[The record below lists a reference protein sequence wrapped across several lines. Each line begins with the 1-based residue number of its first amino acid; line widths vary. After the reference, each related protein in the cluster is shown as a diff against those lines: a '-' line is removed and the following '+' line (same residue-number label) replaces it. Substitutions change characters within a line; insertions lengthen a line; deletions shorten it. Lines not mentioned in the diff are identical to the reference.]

1 MSQSHISGI
10 HHITAIAA
18 DPQANVDF
26 YCGVLGMRMV
36 KKTVN
41 FDAPDTY
48 HLYYGDKIGSPGSVL
63 TFFPWGNGAW
73 PGRPGTGQVTVISF
87 AIPENSIEYWIER
100 LQLADLS
107 VQGPFTRF
115 DQQVITFRDPD
126 GIQLELVAADYN
138 MSPVWDSGPVPPHA
152 AIQGFYSAT
161 LAVKNYQNT
170 AKLLTGSL
178 DFEYQQK
185 SGNRYRFVN
194 RKSEIGSV
202 IDLLELPA
210 GNEGRMGAGAVHHIA
225 FRTADDQQQLNIRKE
240 LTELG
245 YQTTPVMDRN
255 YFHSIYFREPEQI
268 LFEIATDTPGFLID
282 ESPDNLGGSL
292 KLPERYEEKRS
303 DIEASLPKI
312 ITARIPHALTL
323 ER

>member
-1 MSQSHISGI
+1 MSSSYISGI

-18 DPQANVDF
+18 DPQVNVDF
-26 YCGVLGMRMV
+26 YSGVLGMRMV

-48 HLYYGDKIGSPGSVL
+48 HFYYGDKIGSPGSVL

-73 PGRPGTGQVTVISF
+73 PGRPGTGQVMVISF
-87 AIPENSIEYWIER
+87 AIPENSIDYWIER

-107 VQGPFTRF
+107 VQGPFARF

-126 GIQLELVAADYN
+126 GIQLELVASDSYA
-138 MSPVWDSGPVPPHA
+138 SSVWDSGPIPTQA
-152 AIQGFYSAT
+152 AIQGFYGAT

-170 AKLLTGSL
+170 AKLLTGSFG
-178 DFEYQQK
+178 FEYQQE

-194 RKSEIGSV
+194 RQSELGSV

-225 FRTADDQQQLNIRKE
+225 FRTADDQQQRIIRKE

-245 YQTTPVMDRN
+245 YQITPVMDRN
-255 YFHSIYFREPEQI
+255 YFRSIYFREPEQI

-282 ESPDNLGGSL
+282 EAPDNLGESL
-292 KLPERYEEKRS
+292 KLPERYEERRS
-303 DIEASLPKI
+303 DIEASLPT
-312 ITARIPHALTL
+312 ITTAQMPHALTI
-323 ER
+323 E